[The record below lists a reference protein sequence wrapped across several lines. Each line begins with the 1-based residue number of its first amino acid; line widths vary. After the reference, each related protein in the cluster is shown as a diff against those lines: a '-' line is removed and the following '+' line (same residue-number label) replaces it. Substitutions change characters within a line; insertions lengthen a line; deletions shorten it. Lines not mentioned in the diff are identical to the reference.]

1 MIDSCNRNIDYI
13 RISLTDRCNLR
24 CVYCMPEEGVELLP
38 HEKILTYEE
47 ILRLCRCFAQ
57 LGIHKVKLTG
67 GEPLVR
73 RGVPWLVEQLKQID
87 GIDNVTITTNGIL
100 LTEQMEALHQAGI
113 DGVNIS
119 LDTLDKEAF
128 RQLTRFDSL
137 DRVLR
142 GIDKAL
148 EYPDVTTKI
157 NCVPLGGETA
167 EQTIIRMAGLAK
179 DRPLHVRFIE
189 LMPIGMGKEL
199 AGSDEETLKTII
211 SRAYGPMTPYE
222 EILGNGPGVYY
233 GLEGFL
239 GKIGF
244 ISAVSHK
251 FCHKCNRIRLTSEGI
266 LKNCLQYGGGVN
278 LRDAIN
284 AGYTDEELTRLI
296 HDTIEQKPAG
306 HHFGEGRA
314 EEGVSGDIETSG
326 EESGAERKG
335 MSQIG
340 G

>member
-1 MIDSCNRNIDYI
+1 MTDSLNRNIDYI

-73 RGVPWLVEQLKQID
+73 RGVPWLVEQLKQMD

-100 LTEQMEALHQAGI
+100 LPEQMDALHRSGI

-119 LDTLDKEAF
+119 LDTLDREAF
-128 RQLTRFDSL
+128 QRLTRFDRL
-137 DRVLR
+137 NRVLE
-142 GIDKAL
+142 GVDKAL
-148 EYPDVTTKI
+148 SYPDVTTKI
-157 NCVPLGGETA
+157 NCVPVGGASANETVVS
-167 EQTIIRMAGLAK
+167 MAGLAK

-189 LMPIGMGKEL
+189 LMPIGMGREL
-199 AGSDEETLKTII
+199 DGSDEEGLKAVI
-211 SRAYGPMTPYE
+211 SRAYGSMVPYGE
-222 EILGNGPGVYY
+222 PLGNGPGVYY
-233 GLEGFL
+233 CLEGFQ

-251 FCHKCNRIRLTSEGI
+251 FCHTCNRIRLTSEGI
-266 LKNCLQYGGGVN
+266 LKNCLQYAGGVS
-278 LRDAIN
+278 LREAMA
-284 AGYTDEELTRLI
+284 AGGSDEALTALI
-296 HDTIEQKPAG
+296 RNTIEQKPAG
-306 HHFGEGRA
+306 HQFGGEMPKAGR
-314 EEGVSGDIETSG
+314 
-326 EESGAERKG
+326 ESGAEDRT

>member
-24 CVYCMPEEGVELLP
+24 CVYCMPEEGVELLS
-38 HEKILTYEE
+38 HEKMMTYEE
-47 ILRLCRCFAQ
+47 ILRLCRCFVQ

-73 RGVPWLVEQLKQID
+73 RGVPWLVRELKQID
-87 GIDNVTITTNGIL
+87 GISNVTITTNGIL
-100 LTEQMEALHQAGI
+100 LTEQMEALHEAGI

-119 LDTLDKEAF
+119 LDTLDRDAF
-128 RQLTRFDSL
+128 QALTRFDQL
-137 DRVLR
+137 DRVLA
-142 GIDKAL
+142 GVEKAL

-157 NCVPLGGETA
+157 NCVPVGGVESET
-167 EQTIIRMAGLAK
+167 TMILMAGLAK

-199 AGSDEETLKTII
+199 SGCDEESLKAII
-211 SRAYGPMTPYE
+211 SREYGPMIPCE
-222 EILGNGPGVYY
+222 ETLGNGPGVYY
-233 GLEGFL
+233 RLEGFQ

-266 LKNCLQYGGGVN
+266 LKNCLQYAGGVN
-278 LRDAIN
+278 LKEVMESGCN
-284 AGYTDEELTRLI
+284 DEELMKLI
-296 HDTIEQKPAG
+296 RETIRKKPAG
-306 HHFGEGRA
+306 HQFGENK
-314 EEGVSGDIETSG
+314 SGQGEDSG
-326 EESGAERKG
+326 TEDRK

>member
-1 MIDSCNRNIDYI
+1 MIDSHNRKIDYI

-24 CVYCMPEEGVELLP
+24 CVYCMPEEGVEILP

-73 RGVPWLVEQLKQID
+73 RGVPWLVEQLKQTD
-87 GIDNVTITTNGIL
+87 GIDNVTITTNGTL
-100 LTEQMEALHQAGI
+100 LTEQMEALRRAGI
-113 DGVNIS
+113 DGINIS
-119 LDTLDKEAF
+119 LDTLDRETFKK
-128 RQLTRFDSL
+128 LTRFDCL
-137 DRVLR
+137 DRVLA
-142 GIDKAL
+142 GVDSAL
-148 EYPDVTTKI
+148 ACPEVITKI
-157 NCVPLGGETA
+157 NCVPVGGA
-167 EQTIIRMAGLAK
+167 AGEQTVVQMAGMARE
-179 DRPLHVRFIE
+179 RPLHVRFIE

-199 AGSDEETLKTII
+199 SGSDEETLKTMI
-211 SRAYGPMTPYE
+211 SRAYGPMIPFE
-222 EILGNGPGVYY
+222 EPLGNGPGVYY
-233 GLEGFL
+233 RLEGFQ

-266 LKNCLQYGGGVN
+266 LKNCLQYAGGVN
-278 LRDAIN
+278 VREAMMT
-284 AGYTDEELTRLI
+284 GCSDEELTKLI
-296 HDTIEQKPAG
+296 HDAIEQKPAG
-306 HHFGEGRA
+306 HQFGEPQTD
-314 EEGVSGDIETSG
+314 EGKKSGTE
-326 EESGAERKG
+326 ERK

>member
-1 MIDSCNRNIDYI
+1 MIDSHNRKIDYI

-24 CVYCMPEEGVELLP
+24 CVYCMPEEGVEMLP

-47 ILRLCRCFAQ
+47 ILRLCRCFAR

-73 RGVPWLVEQLKQID
+73 RGVPWLVEQLKQIE

-100 LTEQMEALHQAGI
+100 LTEQMEELYRAGI
-113 DGVNIS
+113 DSVNIS
-119 LDTLDKEAF
+119 LDTLDREMF
-128 RQLTRFDSL
+128 RQLTRFDRL
-137 DRVLR
+137 DSVLA

-148 EYPDVTTKI
+148 SYPDVTAKI
-157 NCVPLGGETA
+157 NCVPVGGAAA
-167 EQTIIRMAGLAK
+167 EKTVIRMAGLAK

-199 AGSDEETLKTII
+199 TGSDEEALKAII
-211 SRAYGPMTPYE
+211 SRAYGPMIPYGE
-222 EILGNGPGVYY
+222 SLGNGPGVYY
-233 GLEGFL
+233 RLEGFE

-266 LKNCLQYGGGVN
+266 LKNCLQYSGGVN
-278 LRDAIN
+278 LRDVME
-284 AGYTDEELTRLI
+284 AGCTDKELEVLI

-306 HHFGEGRA
+306 HQFGGAQPDER
-314 EEGVSGDIETSG
+314 
-326 EESGAERKG
+326 EESGTENRK